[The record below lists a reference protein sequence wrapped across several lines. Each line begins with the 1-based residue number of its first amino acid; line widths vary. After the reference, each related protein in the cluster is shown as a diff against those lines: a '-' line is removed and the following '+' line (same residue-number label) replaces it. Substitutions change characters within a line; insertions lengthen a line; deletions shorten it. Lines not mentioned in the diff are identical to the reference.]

1 MFTKYGYFTIGIVLI
16 ISFILVAAGIWFIE
30 KPFLKYIL
38 FALAGFITIFTLNFF
53 RDPER
58 TIPQGEDIIV
68 SPADGK
74 VLFIKEVYD
83 DEYLKGKALQIS
95 VFMSP
100 LNVHVNRI
108 PISGKV
114 EYLKYHEGKYL
125 VAFDDKA
132 SSENERWLTGIDF
145 GNGKVLYSQ
154 IAGYVA
160 RRIVN
165 DLKVGQP
172 VTMGERFGMIK
183 FGSRVDILAP
193 TSSIPQVKAGD
204 MVSAGETILCK
215 LSREQKDVSK

>member
-16 ISFILVAAGIWFIE
+16 ISFILIAAGIWFIE

-95 VFMSP
+95 GVY
-100 LNVHVNRI
+100 VT
-108 PISGKV
+108 
-114 EYLKYHEGKYL
+114 
-125 VAFDDKA
+125 
-132 SSENERWLTGIDF
+132 SEC
-145 GNGKVLYSQ
+145 
-154 IAGYVA
+154 A
-160 RRIVN
+160 
-165 DLKVGQP
+165 
-172 VTMGERFGMIK
+172 
-183 FGSRVDILAP
+183 
-193 TSSIPQVKAGD
+193 
-204 MVSAGETILCK
+204 C
-215 LSREQKDVSK
+215 